1 MLSDRRRKIVEIVQ
15 ESGSMT
21 VAELCELF
29 NVSEMTIRRDLRDLD
44 KDGVLRRVHGGAVSN
59 LGRSYEPPYTIRTTT
74 QSESK
79 KAIGEKAAELVVDGD
94 SIALDIGTT
103 TLEIA
108 KALKG
113 KRNLT
118 ILTASLPIANEV
130 VSNLSLN
137 SDVRLIL
144 TGGIVRPGELSL
156 VGYLAERTFNDF
168 HVDKA
173 FVGVGGLSL
182 DDGLTEYNIEDAR
195 VKRSLID
202 HANERIVVADSTK
215 LGRTTFG
222 AVAPL
227 SIVDKVV
234 TDAGIQEELAQALK
248 ERKIELIIAEK
259 EDEPVEG

>member
-1 MLSDRRRKIVEIVQ
+1 
-15 ESGSMT
+15 
-21 VAELCELF
+21 
-29 NVSEMTIRRDLRDLD
+29 
-44 KDGVLRRVHGGAVSN
+44 
-59 LGRSYEPPYTIRTTT
+59 
-74 QSESK
+74 
-79 KAIGEKAAELVVDGD
+79 GD